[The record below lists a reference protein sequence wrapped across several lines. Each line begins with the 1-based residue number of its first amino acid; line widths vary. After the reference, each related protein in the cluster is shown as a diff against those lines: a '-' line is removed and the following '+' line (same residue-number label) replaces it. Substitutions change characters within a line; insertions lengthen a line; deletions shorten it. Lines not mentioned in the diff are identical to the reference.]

1 MPHASIIVPARNAEA
16 TLDATLRSLRAQSFA
31 DLEIIVV
38 DDGSTDR
45 TVRIAADHAGEDP
58 RVQLVVQAN
67 RGPAAARNSGI
78 RVARGAIV
86 GFCDAGDLWRPH
98 KLAAHVRHLAAA
110 PAVGLSFS
118 GSARIGDAGHA
129 PGLVQR
135 PRLAGIR
142 PEHVFLSN
150 PVGNGSAAVLRRAA
164 LDAIA
169 WRPAGERLGD
179 WWFDESFRQFED
191 LECWLR
197 LALTTDWQIEGVPG
211 ALTAHRLPPAGPPAG
226 PPVAPGRQLAA
237 WERVVAKLT
246 PLAPE
251 FFARHTPAARAYQ
264 LRALARGA
272 VLAGD
277 GRAALCLAL
286 ASLRLSRQPLRR
298 EPAKTL
304 TTLAAALALRLSGAA
319 VPPAPQG
326 RIASQAQIVSTDSA
340 VATSTEEAATR
351 FAAPYMLAKI

>member
-1 MPHASIIVPARNAEA
+1 MPHASIIVPAHNAEA

-45 TVRIAADHAGEDP
+45 TVRIGADHAGEDR

-118 GSARIGDAGHA
+118 GSARIGGAGYA
-129 PGLVQR
+129 PGLAQR

-169 WRPAGERLGD
+169 WRPAGERLCD
-179 WWFDESFRQFED
+179 CWFDESFRQFED

-211 ALTAHRLPPAGPPAG
+211 ALTAHRLPPAGPPA
-226 PPVAPGRQLAA
+226 ASGRQLAA

-264 LRALARGA
+264 LRTLARGA

-286 ASLRLSRQPLRR
+286 ASLRLSCQPLRL

-304 TTLAAALALRLSGAA
+304 TTLAAALALRLFGTA
-319 VPPAPQG
+319 VPPEPQG
-326 RIASQAQIVSTDSA
+326 RIASQAQIVSTDRA

-351 FAAPYMLAKI
+351 FAAPYMLAKM

>member
-86 GFCDAGDLWRPH
+86 GFCAAGDLWRPH

-169 WRPAGERLGD
+169 WRPAGERLRD

-211 ALTAHRLPPAGPPAG
+211 ALTAHRLPPAP
-226 PPVAPGRQLAA
+226 PGRQLAA

-264 LRALARGA
+264 LRTLARGA

-286 ASLRLSRQPLRR
+286 ASLRLSRQPLRH

-304 TTLAAALALRLSGAA
+304 TTLAAALASRLFGTA

>member
-45 TVRIAADHAGEDP
+45 TVRIGADHAGEDP

-118 GSARIGDAGHA
+118 GSARIGGAGHA

-150 PVGNGSAAVLRRAA
+150 PVGNCSAAVLRRAA

-169 WRPAGERLGD
+169 WRPAGERLRD

-211 ALTAHRLPPAGPPAG
+211 ALTAHRLPPAP
-226 PPVAPGRQLAA
+226 PGRQLAA

-264 LRALARGA
+264 LRTLARGA

-286 ASLRLSRQPLRR
+286 ASLRLSRQPLRH

-304 TTLAAALALRLSGAA
+304 TTLVAALASRLFGTA

>member
-45 TVRIAADHAGEDP
+45 TVRIGADHAGEDP

-78 RVARGAIV
+78 RGARGAIV

-118 GSARIGDAGHA
+118 GSARIGGAGHA

-150 PVGNGSAAVLRRAA
+150 PVGNGSTAVLRRAA

-197 LALTTDWQIEGVPG
+197 LALTTDWRIEGVPG

-226 PPVAPGRQLAA
+226 PRRPPDGSLPPGNGWWQSSRRSHPRSSPV
-237 WERVVAKLT
+237 T
-246 PLAPE
+246 PLPRVPISCAP
-251 FFARHTPAARAYQ
+251 
-264 LRALARGA
+264 LRGA
-272 VLAGD
+272 RSWPGTGARRCASPS
-277 GRAALCLAL
+277 RAC
-286 ASLRLSRQPLRR
+286 ASRANRCGASRRKP
-298 EPAKTL
+298 
-304 TTLAAALALRLSGAA
+304 
-319 VPPAPQG
+319 
-326 RIASQAQIVSTDSA
+326 
-340 VATSTEEAATR
+340 
-351 FAAPYMLAKI
+351 